1 MLAEEE
7 VAEPGGVNGTSRK
20 KEEKEC
26 VQKERGNMGFERG
39 GEWTP
44 ICRAC

>member
-1 MLAEEE
+1 MEEE
-7 VAEPGGVNGTSRK
+7 VAKAGRMNGTSRK

-26 VQKERGNMGFERG
+26 LQKEGGNMGFERG

-44 ICRAC
+44 TY